1 MTTRPFLDFYEKLK
15 FAPTETL
22 ELEKRRNLKIL
33 KDLLYNDL
41 GVPAITL
48 KGLDILEIG
57 PGSGENIERIL
68 EHDPKFLTI
77 LDGSKSVLQNIKK
90 KIDFNKTEHDLILAD
105 VREFSSE
112 KKYDLVIAEGIIPL
126 QYEPAKIFK
135 NISNLLTSNGIL
147 IVTTFDEFSGF
158 SEVCRRFLAKK
169 IFTDL
174 NYSPELLKKITN
186 FFLEDFRSLPG
197 MTRDPAHWVLDSIFN
212 PWAGELFSVNDA
224 IEARK
229 QELLFVS
236 SSPKFFQDFRWYK
249 NLDKLD
255 TEKNNNFVVD
265 FYSRSCINFFDQR
278 YIVKPIDIHAYSALS
293 KLLKKFFYQVRAE
306 VLNQDNYSVEEFNT
320 FLSEILE
327 FEELFHFGTT
337 QSLKSLLLWTES
349 NEVDHLAEFRKLWG
363 RGQQYVSFVR
373 KV

>member
-1 MTTRPFLDFYEKLK
+1 MRPFLDFYEKIK
-15 FAPTETL
+15 FAPTGTL
-22 ELEKRRNLKIL
+22 ELKKRRNLKIL

-90 KIDFNKTEHDLILAD
+90 KIDLNKTEHELILANI
-105 VREFSSE
+105 REFSSE

-126 QYEPAKIFK
+126 QYEPEKIFK

-158 SEVCRRFLAKK
+158 SEICRRFLAKK

-186 FFLEDFRSLPG
+186 FFLEDFRSLTG

-212 PWAGELFSVNDA
+212 PWVGELFTLNDA

-249 NLDKLD
+249 NIDKLD
-255 TEKNNNFVVD
+255 TEKHNNFVVD

-278 YIVKPIDIHAYSALS
+278 YIVKPIDINAYSALS
-293 KLLKKFFYQVRAE
+293 KLLKKFYYQVRAE
-306 VLNQDNYSVEEFNT
+306 VLNQDNYSVQEFNT

-349 NEVDHLAEFRKLWG
+349 NEVEHLAEFRKLWG